1 MADVF
6 GIFMH
11 TLTRLLVFLQSILP
25 GEWPNS
31 QTLNDGDR
39 YDFIVV
45 GAGSAGAIVASRL
58 SEYPQWKV
66 LLVEAGGNP
75 PLASV
80 VPSLFYTLV
89 GSEYDWKYR
98 GYFEKGTGCAH
109 VHCLG
114 AVARGK
120 VLGGSS
126 SINYEIYSR
135 GVPADY
141 DEWETVA
148 PGWSWKECL
157 PYFKKFEGMTD
168 PVMFLNPDHAALHSA
183 DGPILI
189 STSKVNQYFKN
200 QEEYLLNSFEEIG
213 VERILEMN
221 GPNPY
226 GATRLHYTFA
236 NGRRSSTA
244 EAFLKSTIINDNLD
258 VATNTRATKV
268 LIDPET
274 KEVYG
279 VVVVTESGE
288 TITIYSE
295 NEVII
300 SAGTIQSPVL
310 LMLSGIGPEEELNNY
325 NIPVIAD
332 LPVGKNMYD
341 HIAVPVVLKGQ
352 KGTNSRLQDYF
363 AFQEIGGRPI
373 ASIGGY
379 FNVVNTSLP
388 KPQIQFLTVHADA
401 NSTNVK
407 TMCKKLQYRDE
418 LCLSLQE
425 VNRHNEIDV
434 IIPLLL
440 DPSDSGEVKLSSDD
454 PFDDPVIIMGFFS
467 DENDVTIM
475 VEAIK
480 IIAKLEN
487 TTHFSN
493 VGGKVAKL
501 QMTSCDEIEFG
512 TDEYWSCYVR
522 NGAMPFMHATGTCA
536 MGPDGVVD
544 ERLNV
549 HGLHGLRVVDA
560 SVMPFVPS
568 GNTNAPAMMVGEKAA
583 DLIKDD
589 YYMSYHFE
597 HWI

>member
-1 MADVF
+1 M
-6 GIFMH
+6 FMQMLMH
-11 TLTRLLVFLQSILP
+11 LLVFLESILP
-25 GEWPNS
+25 GEWPKS
-31 QTLNDGDR
+31 RILNDGDR

-58 SEYPQWKV
+58 SENPQWKI
-66 LLVEAGGNP
+66 LLVEAGQNP

-89 GSEYDWKYR
+89 GSEYDWKYPA
-98 GYFEKGTGCAH
+98 YFEKGTGCAH
-109 VHCLG
+109 TDCLG
-114 AVARGK
+114 TVARGK

-126 SINYEIYSR
+126 AINYQIYSR

-148 PGWSWKECL
+148 PGWSWKDVL

-168 PVMFLNPDHAALHSA
+168 PEMFSQPEHAELHSA

-189 STSKVNQYFKN
+189 SKPNTNNYFTN
-200 QEEYLLNSFEEIG
+200 QEEQLLNSFEEIG

-244 EAFLKSTIINDNLD
+244 EAYLKTTIINDNLD
-258 VATNTRATKV
+258 VATNTRAAKV
-268 LIDPET
+268 LIDEGT
-274 KEVYG
+274 NEVNG
-279 VVVVTESGE
+279 VVVVTEEGE
-288 TITIYSE
+288 TIKIYSE
-295 NEVII
+295 NEVIV
-300 SAGTIQSPVL
+300 SAGAIQSPVL
-310 LMLSGIGPEEELNNY
+310 LMLSGIGPKEELNKL
-325 NIPVIAD
+325 NIPVVVD

-341 HIAVPVVLKGQ
+341 HIGAPVILTGQ
-352 KGTNSRLQDYF
+352 KGTNSRLQDYLAVQELGRRPF
-363 AFQEIGGRPI
+363 A
-373 ASIGGY
+373 AIGGY
-379 FNVVNTSLP
+379 FNIVNASLT
-388 KPQIQFLTVHADA
+388 KPQIQFFVVHADA
-401 NSTNVK
+401 NSANVFS
-407 TMCKKLQYRDE
+407 TCKSLKYEDK
-418 LCLSLQE
+418 LCLSVQD
-425 VNRHNEIDV
+425 VNQHNEID
-434 IIPLLL
+434 IIVPILLH
-440 DPSDSGEVKLSSDD
+440 PSDGGEVKLSSDD
-454 PFDDPVIIMGFFS
+454 PFDNPIINLGFFT
-467 DENDVTIM
+467 DENDVNLL

-487 TTHFSN
+487 TTHFLS
-493 VGGKVAKL
+493 VDGRVAKL
-501 QMTSCDEIEFG
+501 RMTACDDLEFG

-544 ERLNV
+544 ERLKV
-549 HGLHGLRVVDA
+549 HGVRGLRVVDA

-583 DLIKDD
+583 DLIKED
-589 YYMSYHFE
+589 YNV
-597 HWI
+597 